1 MQYATFNKT
10 ILHYTKRIQNQVSY
24 LTASDTAL
32 AIVLNYD
39 ILGCAGG
46 IAMHFL

>member
-1 MQYATFNKT
+1 MQYATFNNT
-10 ILHYTKRIQNQVSY
+10 ILYYTKRIRNQVSY
-24 LTASDTAL
+24 LTASDAAL

-39 ILGCAGG
+39 IFGCAGE